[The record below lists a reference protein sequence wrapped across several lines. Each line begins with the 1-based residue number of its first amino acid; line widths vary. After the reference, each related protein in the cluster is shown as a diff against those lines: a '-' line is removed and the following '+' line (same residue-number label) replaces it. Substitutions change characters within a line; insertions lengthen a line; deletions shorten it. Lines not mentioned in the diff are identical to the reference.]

1 VLGTRQV
8 TFAVIATSLTLIAVF
23 VPLSF
28 LEGQVGRLFS
38 EFGFVLAAS
47 VAISTLV
54 ALSLCPALC
63 TKLLKGGDARGRA
76 ARAVDRTLEAA
87 VRVYR
92 ALLGRALDAP
102 LVVLL
107 VAVLVSGASFGL
119 YQALPKEL
127 APSEDRGVF
136 FVSLT
141 APQGATVGYTDAET
155 RRVEEIVGPLRETG
169 VAERIFAIAGMRGQG
184 HRAFVVV
191 RMADWAERE
200 ETPQALTGAL
210 FAELSALPGLRAS
223 AGTPAGLGL
232 RGSRTPLQ
240 VVIGGPDYE
249 SIQEWSDA
257 IMRRAEENPGL
268 QNVET
273 DFERNQPQFEVG
285 IDRAKADDLGIGV
298 ETIGRTLQTML
309 ASREITSYIDR
320 GREYPVIV
328 QARADDRR
336 TPTDLANIF
345 VRADSSGELVP
356 LSALVH
362 LDEGAAAPELRRYDR
377 LPSITISASLAEGYD
392 LGSAISYMQE
402 IAAETLPPE
411 ASLGFSG
418 QSRQFLETS
427 GGVAVTFALALLIV
441 YLVLAAQF
449 ESFIHPLIIMLS
461 VPMAVSGA
469 LLSLWLTGNSLN
481 IYSQV
486 GVILLIGLMAKNG
499 ILIVEFANQLRDE
512 GRTIRAAVLEAS
524 ALRLRPIVMTVL
536 STMLGALPLVLAT
549 GAGAES
555 RAAIGMVVIGGLGI
569 ASLLT
574 LFVTPVLYDLM
585 ARFTQPINAVEKELE
600 RALSARALPPAE

>member
-1 VLGTRQV
+1 
-8 TFAVIATSLTLIAVF
+8 
-23 VPLSF
+23 
-28 LEGQVGRLFS
+28 
-38 EFGFVLAAS
+38 
-47 VAISTLV
+47 
-54 ALSLCPALC
+54 
-63 TKLLKGGDARGRA
+63 
-76 ARAVDRTLEAA
+76 
-87 VRVYR
+87 
-92 ALLGRALDAP
+92 
-102 LVVLL
+102 
-107 VAVLVSGASFGL
+107 
-119 YQALPKEL
+119 
-127 APSEDRGVF
+127 
-136 FVSLT
+136 
-141 APQGATVGYTDAET
+141 
-155 RRVEEIVGPLRETG
+155 
-169 VAERIFAIAGMRGQG
+169 
-184 HRAFVVV
+184 
-191 RMADWAERE
+191 
-200 ETPQALTGAL
+200 
-210 FAELSALPGLRAS
+210 
-223 AGTPAGLGL
+223 
-232 RGSRTPLQ
+232 
-240 VVIGGPDYE
+240 
-249 SIQEWSDA
+249 
-257 IMRRAEENPGL
+257 
-268 QNVET
+268 
-273 DFERNQPQFEVG
+273 
-285 IDRAKADDLGIGV
+285 
-298 ETIGRTLQTML
+298 ML

-345 VRADSSGELVP
+345 VRAEGSGELVP

-392 LGSAISYMQE
+392 LGSAIEYMQD

-411 ASLGFSG
+411 ASLSFSG

-427 GGVAVTFALALLIV
+427 GGIAVTFALALLIV

-512 GRTIRAAVLEAS
+512 GSTIREAVLEAS

-536 STMLGALPLVLAT
+536 STMLGALPLVLAS

-555 RAAIGMVVIGGLGI
+555 RAAIGIVVIGGLGI

-600 RALSARALPPAE
+600 RALSARVAPPAE